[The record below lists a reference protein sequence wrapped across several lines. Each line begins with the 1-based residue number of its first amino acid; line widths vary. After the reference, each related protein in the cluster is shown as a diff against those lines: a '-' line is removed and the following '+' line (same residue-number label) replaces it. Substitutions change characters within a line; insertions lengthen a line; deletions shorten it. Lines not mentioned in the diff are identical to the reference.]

1 MPTDEH
7 DPHGKMNAP
16 QAGVRRLRP
25 WIVVV
30 SALVAVAALA
40 CWSIVSKGSSAPA
53 PAAPVVRGELI
64 SPLAPTNASPATNAL
79 TAPPSK
85 TKQPAVAVAAPLTEP
100 VEVSGDFISTGFDK
114 LAAFPIRVLFKMT
127 NPITFAST
135 PILSGPIPDA
145 IMSFDEKKIAMQ
157 GYMLPMKLEDGRVRD
172 FLLMRSRMFCC
183 FGKPLALNEWVTV
196 HMVDSPVKSIMDQP
210 ITVYGR
216 LHVGPVKENGQIS
229 TIYRL
234 DGARL
239 DGPESVR

>member
-1 MPTDEH
+1 MMPTDEH
-7 DPHGKMNAP
+7 NSHGKTTAP
-16 QAGVRRLRP
+16 PPARWLRP
-25 WIVVV
+25 WILVG
-30 SALVAVAALA
+30 SALVVVAGLA
-40 CWSIVSKGSSAPA
+40 CWNILSKSSSAPA
-53 PAAPVVRGELI
+53 PAAQVVRGEPI
-64 SPLAPTNASPATNAL
+64 SAPTPTNAVPATNAL
-79 TAPPSK
+79 
-85 TKQPAVAVAAPLTEP
+85 AVAPAKTGQPPTALMSAPLVTP
-100 VEVSGDFISTGFDK
+100 EVKGDFIPTGFDK
-114 LAAFPIRVLFKMT
+114 LAAFQIRVLFKMT

-145 IMSFDEKKIAMQ
+145 ILSFDEKKIAMQ
-157 GYMLPMKLEDGRVRD
+157 GYMLPLKLEDGRVRD

-196 HMVDSPVKSIMDQP
+196 HMVDDPVKSIMDQP
-210 ITVYGR
+210 ITVYGK